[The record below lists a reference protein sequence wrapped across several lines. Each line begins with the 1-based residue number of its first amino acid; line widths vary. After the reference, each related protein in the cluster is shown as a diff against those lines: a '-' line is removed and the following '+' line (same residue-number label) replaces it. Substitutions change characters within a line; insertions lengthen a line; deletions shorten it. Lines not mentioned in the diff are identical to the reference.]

1 MRSKVVRLSALIL
14 ILAVVLYPLFW
25 MIGTSVK
32 SPEEIASNIG
42 LIPHNFTPSNFSEG
56 WNKFDVAFGRF
67 FLNSAMVATLTVLG
81 NTVSCLLA
89 AYALGRLRFRL
100 RGLWFAIMIGTLL
113 LPGHVLIIPQYILFR
128 TLGLVGG
135 DFPYLPLL
143 VPHFLATEAFFVFLM
158 VQFMRGI
165 PRELDEAAVI
175 DGANPYGIFRHVI
188 LPLSRPALVTTAIFS
203 FIWTWNDF
211 FKQLKMVGGE
221 FPYLPLVVPHFLAT
235 EAFFVF
241 LMVQFMRGIPR
252 ELDEA
257 AVIDGASPFSVF
269 RHVVLPLSRPALV
282 TTAIF
287 SFIWTWNDFFRQLVY
302 LSQLKDYTAPVAL
315 TLFIDS
321 TSESSVGPMFAM
333 SLLSLVP
340 VFLFFVAFQRMLVE
354 GINTSGL
361 KG

>member
-1 MRSKVVRLSALIL
+1 MRRRFRVAVLVLIV
-14 ILAVVLYPLFW
+14 AVVLYPLIW

-32 SPEEIASNIG
+32 SPQEIVSNIG
-42 LIPHNFTPSNFSEG
+42 PVPERFTPSNFTEG
-56 WNKFDVAFGRF
+56 WEKFDVSFGRF
-67 FLNSAMVATLTVLG
+67 FANSAMVAALTVLG
-81 NTVSCLLA
+81 NAGSCLLA

-128 TLGLVGG
+128 TLGWVGG
-135 DFPYLPLL
+135 QWPYLPLL
-143 VPHFLATEAFFVFLM
+143 VPHLLATEAFFVFLM

-165 PRELDEAAVI
+165 PRELDEAA
-175 DGANPYGIFRHVI
+175 
-188 LPLSRPALVTTAIFS
+188 T
-203 FIWTWNDF
+203 
-211 FKQLKMVGGE
+211 
-221 FPYLPLVVPHFLAT
+221 
-235 EAFFVF
+235 
-241 LMVQFMRGIPR
+241 
-252 ELDEA
+252 
-257 AVIDGASPFSVF
+257 IDGASPYRVF
-269 RHVVLPLSRPALV
+269 RHVILPLSRPALV

-302 LSQLKDYTAPVAL
+302 LSDLRDYTVPVAL

-321 TSESSVGPMFAM
+321 TSESAVGPMFAM

-340 VFLFFVAFQRMLVE
+340 VFVFFVAFQRMLVE